1 MKLYKV
7 EIDSVGY
14 FATSKEKIEKAKAD
28 LVSRHEHDDFTVTT
42 LDIPISKLGILDA
55 LCEGADA
62 AGGHEMGGS
71 VVLD

>member
-7 EIDSVGY
+7 EIDGVGY
-14 FATSKEKIEKAKAD
+14 FATSKEKIAKAKAD
-28 LVSRHEHDDFTVTT
+28 LVAAHEHDGFTVTP

-55 LCEGADA
+55 LDEGADA